1 MIVDGLVRVG
11 ALVAAL
17 ALTACA
23 GVTPAGRN
31 AAGADAPLEPPP
43 AIAAPRPDTTPNPP
57 PAQPA
62 PVAAPNV
69 SVPAPAPAPRR
80 ASGEDEIVIPGQAQR
95 QITPPNGDPRS
106 RAERIEDVR
115 AWDQC
120 VTGVQ
125 AAFDGDP
132 MRPQLQSP
140 EEVCANSL
148 GMAARDAV
156 PESRRR
162 P

>member
-1 MIVDGLVRVG
+1 MVHLAVRVG
-11 ALVAAL
+11 MLASALGL
-17 ALTACA
+17 AACA
-23 GVTPAGRN
+23 GIAPAGRN
-31 AAGADAPLEPPP
+31 ASDADAPLGPPP
-43 AIAAPRPDTTPNPP
+43 AITAPAAETAPDTAPTAPP
-57 PAQPA
+57 

-69 SVPAPAPAPRR
+69 SVAAASAPQR
-80 ASGEDEIVIPGQAQR
+80 ASGEDEIVVPGQVQR
-95 QITPPNGDPRS
+95 QIPPPNGDPRS

-120 VTGVQ
+120 VTSVQ
-125 AAFDGDP
+125 AAFESDP

-140 EEVCANSL
+140 EEVCSTSL
-148 GMAARDAV
+148 SMSARDSV